1 MRYLYFDADINT
13 VTILPEESTE
23 HGVVLGLISDDD
35 FGKVHTNF
43 LVQSLFAN
51 AGIDR
56 TGLDVEIVYG
66 PSIQP

>member
-1 MRYLYFDADINT
+1 MRYLYFDDVTAT

-23 HGVVLGLISDDD
+23 HGVLLGLVSDED
-35 FGKVHTNF
+35 FGKVQTNF
-43 LVQSLFAN
+43 LVQALFAN

>member
-1 MRYLYFDADINT
+1 MRYLYFDDTAAT

-23 HGVVLGLISDDD
+23 HGVLLGLVSDED
-35 FGKVHTNF
+35 FAKVHTNF
-43 LVQSLFAN
+43 LVQSLFVN

>member
-1 MRYLYFDADINT
+1 MRYLYFDDVAAT

-23 HGVVLGLISDDD
+23 HGVLLGLVSDED
-35 FGKVHTNF
+35 FGKVQTNF
-43 LVQSLFAN
+43 LVQALFAN

-66 PSIQP
+66 PSIQL

>member
-1 MRYLYFDADINT
+1 MRYLYFDDVAAT

-23 HGVVLGLISDDD
+23 HGVLLGLVSDED
-35 FGKVHTNF
+35 FGKVQTNF
-43 LVQSLFAN
+43 LVQALFAN